1 MLGPW
6 KDMSPHLYSVVAG
19 TDQSL
24 SMQEDT
30 HYFQIVL
37 LQELLFGTFMII
49 ILLHLSSTIFQ
60 TSMLTVKCALFRL
73 STIFYRFKS

>member
-1 MLGPW
+1 MLGPL

-37 LQELLFGTFMII
+37 LQVLLFGTFMII
-49 ILLHLSSTIFQ
+49 ILLHLSSTIFL

-73 STIFYRFKS
+73 STIFHRFKS